1 MDTILMGKILN
12 KGKDKGGGNI
22 MSNKAL
28 GFLTVFFTAILF
40 LAVGSLTAAD
50 IPDTVTMDSKIY
62 PKHTKGLSTFS
73 HKKHADHKDIGCAD
87 CHHVYTDGK
96 NTWKEGDEVQKC
108 EACHTKVGKA
118 PKGMKKDEKVK
129 EYQKDALHANCKG
142 CHKKMIDK
150 KSELG
155 KKISKCTGCHPKKA
169 K

>member
-1 MDTILMGKILN
+1 MVN
-12 KGKDKGGGNI
+12 KV
-22 MSNKAL
+22 L
-28 GFLTVFFTAILF
+28 GFLTVIFTAILF

-50 IPDTVTMDSKIY
+50 VPDSVTMDSKIY
-62 PKHTKGLSTFS
+62 PKHTKGLCTFS

-108 EACHTKVGKA
+108 EACHSEPAK
-118 PKGMKKDEKVK
+118 PKGDKTKMSKAEKIKK
-129 EYQKDALHANCKG
+129 YHKDALHANCKG

-150 KSELG
+150 TSELG
-155 KKISKCTGCHPKKA
+155 KKIKKCTGCHPKKA